1 MFFDQHGNLLVSA
14 NADTPVTSYDQIHAY
29 IAAGQSFVYSTGEQQ
44 SPAGNVNLGLSLFN
58 PINSGKHIL
67 IYSVKI
73 FYTGYAM
80 FFLALS
86 GADPALGSAAFI
98 TNAIPGSAI
107 TSVASTTYTNT
118 NLTPPAN
125 TTILEGAQAAGNY
138 TINDILTNNS
148 IYILPKGSATG
159 LLLFFNS
166 PSANTWIAT
175 IKGVEF

>member
-14 NADTPVTSYDQIHAY
+14 NADAPVTNYDQLRAY
-29 IAAGQSFVYSTGEQQ
+29 IAAGQGFVYSTGEQQ
-44 SPAGNVNLGLSLFN
+44 SPASGANVGLSIFN
-58 PINSGKHIL
+58 PANSGKNIL

-73 FYTGYAM
+73 FYTNYAM

-98 TNAIPGSAI
+98 TNARPGSAI
-107 TSVASTTYTNT
+107 TSMASATYTNT
-118 NLTPPAN
+118 SLTPPAN
-125 TTILEGAQAAGNY
+125 NAILEGAQAAGNY
-138 TINDILTNNS
+138 TLNDILTNNS
-148 IYILPKGSATG
+148 VYILPKGSAAG

-166 PSANTWIAT
+166 PSTNTWIAT

>member
-14 NADTPVTSYDQIHAY
+14 NADTPVTGYDQIHAY
-29 IAAGQSFVYSTGEQQ
+29 IAAGQGFVYSTGEQQ
-44 SPAGNVNLGLSLFN
+44 GPASSANVGLSLFN
-58 PINSGKHIL
+58 PANSGKNIL

-86 GADPALGSAAFI
+86 NADPALGSVAFV
-98 TNAIPGSAI
+98 TNSMPGSAL
-107 TSVASTTYTNT
+107 ASTASATYTNT

-125 TTILEGAQAAGNY
+125 NTILEGAQAAGNY

-148 IYILPKGSATG
+148 VYILPKGSASG

-166 PSANTWIAT
+166 PSTNTWIAT